1 LSADGESLASRARG
15 SDFISRVEEMVG
27 SLVRVYLIDGRIIV
41 GRLIS
46 IDPDYLNIIVEE
58 VGSEETGENLTLIP
72 GTSIGYIKFIKVKPP
87 IEEKSIEEKI
97 LDLLEREPNLTVP
110 EIARIL
116 NVEPSR
122 VRSALRRL
130 RRKGYI
136 KSGDEKSSGKS
147 KP

>member
-1 LSADGESLASRARG
+1 
-15 SDFISRVEEMVG
+15 MVG

>member
-1 LSADGESLASRARG
+1 MSADGESLASRARG